1 MTSSSVSSL
10 DFFEPLTVPTEVADV
25 IEELAL
31 EDAPLMLVLLLQLP
45 FVLLLTL
52 LLLRPPD
59 DKLVKLLAG
68 EADRL
73 PLPLGLCEGRINSSL
88 SVEKLPSLSSSES
101 LLLPPESFKNHV
113 NRF

>member
-10 DFFEPLTVPTEVADV
+10 DFFEPLTVTTEVADV
-25 IEELAL
+25 TEEPAFEGAL
-31 EDAPLMLVLLLQLP
+31 LLPALLLQLL
-45 FVLLLTL
+45 FVLLVTL

-59 DKLVKLLAG
+59 DELVKLLAG

-88 SVEKLPSLSSSES
+88 SVE
-101 LLLPPESFKNHV
+101 
-113 NRF
+113 